1 MNAPSAVTAIKP
13 ADCRY
18 AAFYCEENIWW
29 LAQREDLPPG
39 ERFVVFISNPTQT
52 CALWSQKLAAPGD
65 AVVWDYHVVLVIRG
79 DKQSCVFDFD
89 SRVDFPADFEQYMQA
104 TFRAT
109 ERLSTELRPW
119 FRVVSAEGFVGHFSS
134 DRSHMAQ
141 GGSFRAPAPPW
152 PPIQV
157 PGQSPNSLL
166 RFLDVQTAFLGDVL
180 PREQFEALFS

>member
-1 MNAPSAVTAIKP
+1 MAAIEP

-29 LAQREDLPPG
+29 LAQRTDLPPG

-52 CALWSQKLAAPGD
+52 CAFWAQRMASPGD
-65 AVVWDYHVVLVIRG
+65 AVVWDYHVILVVRG
-79 DKQSCVFDFD
+79 DKQSCVFDLD
-89 SRVDFPADFEQYMQA
+89 SRVELPADFDQYMQA

-119 FRVVSAEGFVGHFSS
+119 FRVVRAEDFLEHFSS

-141 GGSFRAPAPPW
+141 GGSFRAPEPSW
-152 PPIQV
+152 PQIQV
-157 PGQSPNSLL
+157 PGQPPNSLL
-166 RFLDVQTAFLGDVL
+166 QFLDVQTPYLGDVL
-180 PREQFEALFS
+180 PREAFEALFR